1 MGSAE
6 KVFRF
11 RKLQIEQP
19 IIQFIQLRLQIL
31 KLSNVSATSLLDF
44 FSVIFKEILH
54 DGKANSCF
62 EHIGMAISIKVKEPS
77 KWIIKKAHK
86 AHSNQ
91 TLLFCIVIL
100 RDLD

>member
-11 RKLQIEQP
+11 SKLQIEQP

-31 KLSNVSATSLLDF
+31 KLSNTGATIPLDLF
-44 FSVIFKEILH
+44 FVIFEEILH
-54 DGKANSCF
+54 DGKAKSCLK
-62 EHIGMAISIKVKEPS
+62 HIGMAIPIKVKKSS

-91 TLLFCIVIL
+91 TFLFCMIIMQ
-100 RDLD
+100 DLA